1 MSSLHY
7 RKPNGLYPS
16 CVCMPLGAKV
26 VYICSIIWLLAPGSC
41 DLSQA
46 KKKVTVGEEEQIKK
60 ITTIFTQNDN
70 F

>member
-26 VYICSIIWLLAPGSC
+26 VYICLSFWLLAPGSH

-46 KKKVTVGEEEQIKK
+46 EIKVTVGEAKEIQKM
-60 ITTIFTQNDN
+60 FTQNDN